1 MVREDPSISISMIQK
16 RVSATFAYKVSYR
29 KAWKSKQKALTKKY
43 GDWDESYDLLP
54 RWLERM
60 IQCTLGSIYKLDT
73 TEYVFNNQVDLRF
86 RKFRRVFW
94 TFKPVIDAFNFCKPI
109 IQIDGTFLYG
119 KYKGTLLI
127 ATTQDGNS
135 CVLPIAFAIVPG
147 ETLNDWSWFLAKI
160 RRYVTQKQGICLIS
174 DRHVSIKSAVGNAP
188 AWQPPQAYHV
198 YCVRHI
204 ASNFNHKFKN
214 VTLKQEILGMGM
226 VNAFYFVLFLI
237 ILFHII

>member
-1 MVREDPSISISMIQK
+1 MVREDPSISISMIQE
-16 RVSATFAYKVSYR
+16 RVSATFGYKVSYR
-29 KAWKSKQKALTKKY
+29 KAWKAKQKALTKEY
-43 GDWDESYDLLP
+43 GDWDDSYDLLP

-60 IQCTLGSIYKLDT
+60 IQCTPGSVYKLDT

-174 DRHVSIKSAVGNAP
+174 D
-188 AWQPPQAYHV
+188 
-198 YCVRHI
+198 
-204 ASNFNHKFKN
+204 
-214 VTLKQEILGMGM
+214 
-226 VNAFYFVLFLI
+226 
-237 ILFHII
+237 